1 LTGRTYQSDRLGLI
15 LVSTYFLATP
25 LGKIILVNQL
35 NLSSLNMSSEIDPKN
50 NIMLTLDE
58 IPEEQRKAFEVHG
71 QATEER
77 RKAEEAWE
85 LQEFITCFKKERQG
99 KVTQVK
105 EAILP
110 STKDKAKIM
119 PDVSTLPLSITPEDV
134 SGMLN
139 DHSKH
144 MINQLKY
151 MLEDGLVKKLK
162 HWAHPPIHIVFLVIH
177 KRLVLQLCINHW
189 KILHVA
195 SRRASHLAKHLQLWL
210 PFLQGWRQQWLWI
223 HY

>member
-35 NLSSLNMSSEIDPKN
+35 NLSSLNMSSEIDPKK

-85 LQEFITCFKKERQG
+85 LQEFIACFKKERQG

-110 STKDKAKIM
+110 STNDKAKIM

-144 MINQLKY
+144 MTNQLKY
-151 MLEDGLVKKLK
+151 MLEDGLVKKIKTLSTSSNPYSVPGNPQ
-162 HWAHPPIHIVFLVIH
+162 ASSSSA
-177 KRLVLQLCINHW
+177 
-189 KILHVA
+189 LH
-195 SRRASHLAKHLQLWL
+195 
-210 PFLQGWRQQWLWI
+210 
-223 HY
+223 

>member
-77 RKAEEAWE
+77 RKAEEA
-85 LQEFITCFKKERQG
+85 
-99 KVTQVK
+99 
-105 EAILP
+105 
-110 STKDKAKIM
+110 
-119 PDVSTLPLSITPEDV
+119 
-134 SGMLN
+134 
-139 DHSKH
+139 
-144 MINQLKY
+144 
-151 MLEDGLVKKLK
+151 
-162 HWAHPPIHIVFLVIH
+162 
-177 KRLVLQLCINHW
+177 
-189 KILHVA
+189 
-195 SRRASHLAKHLQLWL
+195 
-210 PFLQGWRQQWLWI
+210 
-223 HY
+223 